1 MITVTL
7 PLMKLWFWLL
17 VTGGLVA
24 GFIVTAFI
32 LDALTLRKRLIQ
44 NMDNWQKQKEHFK

>member
-1 MITVTL
+1 MITITL

-17 VTGGLVA
+17 AVASVVVALVS
-24 GFIVTAFI
+24 IAFI

-44 NMDNWQKQKEHFK
+44 NIDNWQKQKDHFR